1 MEARLFYHPR
11 SQINNAESCL
21 RAGAYGI
28 AVIHVEI
35 AVENAKIDLAQWS
48 LFV

>member
-1 MEARLFYHPR
+1 MEAGLFYHSR
-11 SQINNAESCL
+11 SPINNAESCL

-28 AVIHVEI
+28 AAIHVET
-35 AVENAKIDLAQWS
+35 AVENVKIALAQRS